1 MKRIVIEIDGVGMA
15 DSVEEAYRLARI
27 SMFNDYKIVFKKKEI
42 EVVIEKGDRP
52 ADIMK
57 KYQGKYNE
65 MLQERMKKK

>member
-1 MKRIVIEIDGVGMA
+1 MKKIVIEIEGVGMA
-15 DSVEEAYRLARI
+15 DSVEEAYRLART